1 MRDGLAATSGP
12 AQANEVTLLRAL
24 IAFVLLLNGLTMPPA
39 TAMHATAASA
49 SHAGHVAPEPAQDA
63 PHRHES
69 GHTAGGDCCEDMSCD
84 CGCAGPQAVTLVAS
98 LPHEFWRTTFPEFTF
113 VVKSIHSSPLSA
125 PFRPPA

>member
-1 MRDGLAATSGP
+1 MTALAATSRP

-39 TAMHATAASA
+39 TAMHAAAGAA
-49 SHAGHVAPEPAQDA
+49 SHAVHASPDPAPDA
-63 PHRHES
+63 SHHHES
-69 GHTAGGDCCEDMSCD
+69 GPMAGGDCCENMSCD
-84 CGCAGPQAVTLVAS
+84 CGCAVPQAVTLVAS
-98 LPHEFWRTTFPEFTF
+98 LPHDFSRTTFPEFTF